1 MSAGRRPR
9 GHGPTVAVVGAGAA
23 GTLVALHLTRTA
35 ARRSTGLDIVLVD
48 PVDRRAQG
56 VAFGTP
62 DEQHL
67 LNVPASGM
75 TALPEEPGHFAAW
88 RQRDAQELDP
98 DAQTSPYDFAPRRQW
113 ARYLD
118 ETVEEARHASFGEI
132 GLRHVRQQVVGVRR
146 TSTGVSLR
154 TATGGEVVADAV
166 VIASGL
172 PAAGSS
178 WAPDS
183 LASSPFFVADPWA
196 RGALDVVRRDRTGPA
211 DVLLVGTGLTMV
223 DVVFSLTDAD
233 SRDDRVVHATSRNG
247 RLPQVHAPQL
257 QLAAIPDISEW
268 GSSLDEVR
276 AAVERHVAE
285 VRTTTGDWRPALDG
299 LRFRVQELW
308 GRMSDA
314 DKERFLAE
322 DAGRWNTVR
331 HRMAP
336 SSSGRLDA
344 LRAEDRLRIGTG
356 RVVGAEPLP
365 TGGLRVELDDGSTRD
380 VGWVV
385 NCTGPQS
392 DLRLLGNPVL
402 DDLLRERGGA
412 ALASA
417 DVAGLGVRTD
427 DGRLIASDGETDAPL
442 WTLGALRRGELWETT
457 AIPEI
462 RLQAAS
468 VARAVLDEVAPLPRR
483 LADGRLV
490 GGRHPVARPRDP
502 LGLPLS
508 TTSEAAAAYNAG
520 LERIMRLQ
528 DGAEEQLRHAT
539 ELDPGFALAHAALA
553 MLGHEAG
560 ADSDVRASLE
570 AARKAAR
577 QRGDD
582 RERSLVDVVGLRVK
596 DVRRT
601 GSDALM
607 HHISLHPRDVLAV
620 SAAVPTIA
628 FSGVT
633 DVQQEAWDLV
643 EGLAPAYG
651 DHWWYISL
659 LAFTRQDQ
667 GLFEEAGLLAESA
680 LSCEPS
686 SGHAVHAQ
694 THVLYE
700 TGRHEV
706 GRVWLD
712 HWVAESGRSA
722 SHRAHFSW
730 HAALHELAL
739 GDTEA
744 VRRRYYSQLAAPEV
758 TGVRA
763 LVDSASLLWRW
774 RTTTTDWDAAV
785 ALGVPGAAGG
795 AFPGEVAQPPVAPVL
810 EAVDPAL
817 LDRPQTPFVA
827 LHAAIALGAAGD
839 AARLRDLAAHCR
851 RSRDGV
857 LRGTVATLCQAL
869 EATVESR
876 WSDAATLI
884 EDVLPVLA
892 RVGGS
897 AAQREVV
904 EETLLIAL
912 VNAGHQDR
920 ATRILDERLHRRP
933 SPLDQRR
940 RCSLDPAPTP
950 VLT

>member
-1 MSAGRRPR
+1 MSTGRRPR
-9 GHGPTVAVVGAGAA
+9 GHGPTVAIVGAGAA

-35 ARRSTGLDIVLVD
+35 ARRSTGLDLVLVD
-48 PVDRRAQG
+48 PADRRGQG
-56 VAFGTP
+56 VAFGTG
-62 DEQHL
+62 DDQHL
-67 LNVPASGM
+67 LNVPAAGM

-98 DAQTSPYDFAPRRQW
+98 EAHTSPYDFAPRRQW

-118 ETVEEARHASFGEI
+118 ETLEEARLATYGEV
-132 GLRHVRQQVVGVRR
+132 GLRHLRQQVTGVRR
-146 TSTGVSLR
+146 TPDGVTLR
-154 TATGGEVVADAV
+154 TADGGSLEADAV
-166 VIASGL
+166 VVASGL
-172 PAAGSS
+172 PAAGWD
-178 WAPDS
+178 WAPET
-183 LASSPFFVADPWA
+183 LAASPFFVPDPWA
-196 RGALDVVRRDRTGPA
+196 RGALDVVRRDAVGPA
-211 DVLLVGTGLTMV
+211 DVLLVGSGLTMV
-223 DVVFSLTDAD
+223 DVAFSLTDGGTRA
-233 SRDDRVVHATSRNG
+233 DRVVHAVSRSG
-247 RLPQVHAPQL
+247 RLPRVHAPQQ
-257 QLAAIPDISEW
+257 QLAAIPDISDW
-268 GSSLDEVR
+268 GPSLDEVR
-276 AAVERHVAE
+276 VAVERHVAE
-285 VRTTTGDWRPALDG
+285 VRSTTGDWRPALDG

-308 GRMSDA
+308 GRFSDA
-314 DKERFLAE
+314 DKERFLVE
-322 DAGRWNTVR
+322 DAGRWNVHR

-336 SSSGRLDA
+336 SSKVRLDGLQAEGRLV
-344 LRAEDRLRIGTG
+344 LGTG
-356 RVVGAEPLP
+356 TVVDAVPLA
-365 TGGLRVELDDGSTRD
+365 TGGLRVTLDDGSTRE

-385 NCTGPQS
+385 NCTGPRS

-402 DDLLRERGGA
+402 DDLLRERGGS
-412 ALASA
+412 ALATI
-417 DVAGLGVRTD
+417 DVGGLGLRTQ
-427 DGRLIASDGETDAPL
+427 DGRLVGASCGTDAPI

-457 AIPEI
+457 AVPEI
-462 RLQAAS
+462 RLQAAAVS
-468 VARAVLDEVAPLPRR
+468 RAVLDEVAPLPRR

-508 TTSEAAAAYNAG
+508 TTNEAATAYNAG
-520 LERIMRLQ
+520 LERLMRLQ
-528 DGAEEQLRHAT
+528 DGAEEQLRLAT

-560 ADSDVRASLE
+560 ADADVRASLD
-570 AARKAAR
+570 AARKAAKV
-577 QRGDD
+577 RGDE
-582 RERSLVDVVGLRVK
+582 RERSLVDVVGQRVK

-601 GSDALM
+601 GAEALM

-667 GLFEEAGLLAESA
+667 GQYDEAGLLAESA

-700 TGRHEV
+700 TGQHDV

-744 VRRRYYSQLAAPEV
+744 VRRRYYSQLSAPDV
-758 TGVRA
+758 SGVRA

-774 RTTTTDWDAAV
+774 RMTTTDAPPPVEPVLAAV
-785 ALGVPGAAGG
+785 
-795 AFPGEVAQPPVAPVL
+795 E
-810 EAVDPAL
+810 PAL
-817 LDRPQTPFVA
+817 LTHPQTPFMA
-827 LHAAIALGAAGD
+827 LHAAVAHAAGGD
-839 AARLRDLAAHCR
+839 AAALHALAQHCR
-851 RSRDGV
+851 RSRDAV
-857 LRGTVATLCQAL
+857 LRGTVASLCTAF
-869 EATVESR
+869 AAVVEER
-876 WSDAATLI
+876 WGEAATLI
-884 EDVLPVLA
+884 EDVLPLLT

-904 EETLLIAL
+904 EETLLVCL
-912 VNAGHQDR
+912 VRSGRAAEAGVL
-920 ATRILDERLHRRP
+920 LDERLHRRP
-933 SPLDQRR
+933 SPLDATRR
-940 RCSLDPAPTP
+940 AALTQEQEPALP
-950 VLT
+950 

>member
-1 MSAGRRPR
+1 MNSRR
-9 GHGPTVAVVGAGAA
+9 GHGPTVAIVGAGAA
-23 GTLVALHLTRTA
+23 GSLVALHLTRAA

-48 PVDRRAQG
+48 PADRRAQG

-67 LNVPASGM
+67 LNVPAAGM
-75 TALPEEPGHFAAW
+75 TALPEEPGHFVAW
-88 RQRDAQELDP
+88 RQRDAAELDP
-98 DAQTSPYDFAPRRQW
+98 DATTGPYDFAPRRQW

-118 ETVEEARHASFGEI
+118 ETLEDALRTSYGEV
-132 GLRHVRQQVVGVRR
+132 GLRHLRRQVVGLRR
-146 TSTGVSLR
+146 TTTGVSLR
-154 TATGGEVVADAV
+154 TSGGGEVVADAV
-166 VIASGL
+166 VIAPGL
-172 PAAGSS
+172 PAAGWD
-178 WAPDS
+178 WAPET
-183 LASSPFFVADPWA
+183 LAASPFFVPDPWA
-196 RGALDVVRRDRTGPA
+196 RGALDVVRRDAAGPA
-211 DVLLVGTGLTMV
+211 PVLLVGAGLTMV
-223 DVVFSLTDAD
+223 DVAFSLTDGGT
-233 SRDDRVVHATSRNG
+233 RPDRVVHAISRSG
-247 RLPQVHAPQL
+247 RLPHVHAPQQ

-268 GSSLDEVR
+268 GPSLDEVR
-276 AAVERHVAE
+276 AAVDRHVAE
-285 VRTTTGDWRPALDG
+285 VRSTTGDWRPALDG

-308 GRMSDA
+308 GRFADE

-322 DAGRWNTVR
+322 QAGEWNIHR

-336 SSSGRLDA
+336 SSRVRLDA
-344 LRAEDRLRIGTG
+344 LEAEGRLVLGTG
-356 RVVGAEPLP
+356 SVVDAEPL
-365 TGGLRVELDDGSTRD
+365 TGGGLRVTLDDGSTHD

-385 NCTGPQS
+385 NCTGPRS
-392 DLRLLGNPVL
+392 DVRLLGNPVI

-412 ALASA
+412 TLATI
-417 DVAGLGVRTD
+417 DVAGLGFRTD
-427 DGRLIASDGETDAPL
+427 DGRLVASDGGTDAPL

-457 AIPEI
+457 AVPEI

-520 LERIMRLQ
+520 LERLMRLQ
-528 DGAEEQLRHAT
+528 DGAEEQLRLAA

-560 ADSDVRASLE
+560 AVADVRASLD
-570 AARKAAR
+570 AARLAALE
-577 QRGDD
+577 RGDE
-582 RERSLVDVVGLRVK
+582 RERSLVDVVGQRVK
-596 DVRRT
+596 DVRHT
-601 GSDALM
+601 GADALM

-667 GLFEEAGLLAESA
+667 GQYDEAGLLAESA

-694 THVLYE
+694 SHVLYE
-700 TGRHEV
+700 TGQHDV

-744 VRRRYYSQLAAPEV
+744 VRRRYYSQLSAPEV
-758 TGVRA
+758 SGVRA

-774 RTTTTDWDAAV
+774 RVTTTET
-785 ALGVPGAAGG
+785 P
-795 AFPGEVAQPPVAPVL
+795 PPVEPVL
-810 EAVDPAL
+810 DVVDPVML
-817 LDRPQTPFVA
+817 TRPQTPFIA
-827 LHAAIALGAAGD
+827 LHAALAHSAAGD
-839 AARLRDLAAHCR
+839 LAALHALGQHCR
-851 RSRDGV
+851 NARDAA
-857 LRGTVATLCQAL
+857 LRGTVAALCDALAAAL
-869 EATVESR
+869 EER
-876 WSDAATLI
+876 WAEAAALI
-884 EDVLPVLA
+884 EDVLPTLT

-904 EETLLIAL
+904 DETLLLCL
-912 VNAGHQDR
+912 VRAGDTDR
-920 ATRILDERLHRRP
+920 AAAVLDERLHRRP
-933 SPLDQRR
+933 SPLDRR
-940 RCSLDPAPTP
+940 RRDTLTLPKEPALP
-950 VLT
+950 